1 MTQPRAADRSGEEKR
16 PIRVLLADDHAV
28 VRKGIR
34 EFLEDAADIVVVAEA
49 ADGEEARRLIRRHLP
64 DVAILDVRMP
74 KATGIEVTRWIRS
87 TFPHMGVLILSAY
100 DDDPFV
106 MAALRAGANGYVLKT
121 AEAEEIIAAVRAV
134 HRGQSALD
142 STIAQKVLRH
152 LTGANPPLV
161 EDLTPRERE
170 VLTLAAKGLTNRAIG
185 RALGISD
192 RTVQG
197 HLANIYGKL
206 HVGSRTEAVTKAL
219 QLGIITLLEDDG

>member
-1 MTQPRAADRSGEEKR
+1 MKSGNVTR
-16 PIRVLLADDHAV
+16 TIRVLLADDHAV

-34 EFLEDAADIVVVAEA
+34 EFLEEASDIVVVAEA
-49 ADGEEARRLIRRHLP
+49 ADGEEAKHLIRRHLP

-74 KATGIEVTRWIRS
+74 KATGIDVTRWIRN
-87 TFPHMGVLILSAY
+87 TFSSIGVLILSAY

-121 AEAEEIIAAVRAV
+121 AEADEIIAAVRAV

-142 STIAQKVLRH
+142 TTIAQKLLTH
-152 LTGANPPLV
+152 LTNERTSMPI

-185 RALGISD
+185 QKLGISD

-197 HLANIYGKL
+197 HLANIYAKL
-206 HVGSRTEAVTKAL
+206 QVGSRTEAVTKAL
-219 QLGIITLLEDDG
+219 QLGLITLLEEEG